1 MKLFSTILLLIVVG
15 FSSFG
20 QSDQDLTS
28 LLPKYAPDDAL
39 HRNKIDNSG
48 KKQGKWQ
55 YYSRSGILVLEL
67 TFENNK
73 KKGEY
78 KRYNGVTGKMI
89 EKGNYLNGIKNGSYT
104 KWFSNGVKRVEG
116 TYSNGKKDA
125 IWSYFFKNGTG
136 ALRMIGNFK
145 DGKKEGSWVFYDK
158 NGSIRHKVK
167 FESGRPIK
175 IKKDSTHVISN
186 NH

>member
-1 MKLFSTILLLIVVG
+1 MKLFSSILVLLTLS

-20 QSDQDLTS
+20 QSEQELTS

-55 YYSRSGILVLEL
+55 YFSRSGVLVLEL
-67 TFENNK
+67 TFVNNQK
-73 KKGEY
+73 NGEY

-116 TYSNGKKDA
+116 TYANGKKNA
-125 IWSYFFKNGTG
+125 MWSYFFKNGTG
-136 ALRMIGNFK
+136 ALRMIGNFHK
-145 DGKKEGSWVFYDK
+145 GKKEGNWIFYDK

-167 FESGRPIK
+167 FELGRPVK
-175 IKKDSTHVISN
+175 QKKDSTHVASPS
-186 NH
+186 H